1 MSSEPLAVR
10 VCCGWAAT
18 YTRGLPTEIREHR
31 VLEIESDLWEH
42 LQDPGT
48 ADREILGRMLR
59 GIHSDVWW
67 RYRTLRESRGAK
79 QGSHEMTT
87 TRITQRWY
95 VWLGIA
101 VVLAGVGSGAI
112 YIQENTEI
120 VPDTAAW
127 ATFMLCV
134 LGVMVTAGVGVVLGV
149 LRLTNRHHTRSV

>member
-1 MSSEPLAVR
+1 
-10 VCCGWAAT
+10 
-18 YTRGLPTEIREHR
+18 
-31 VLEIESDLWEH
+31 
-42 LQDPGT
+42 
-48 ADREILGRMLR
+48 
-59 GIHSDVWW
+59 
-67 RYRTLRESRGAK
+67 
-79 QGSHEMTT
+79 MTT